1 MHKKLITSIGY
12 LALAAVQCSCLTPT
26 EYALSNTPS
35 AADVTGIQQTLG
47 LFSVA
52 IDLKQFDLLGA
63 VFAPNATAN
72 FTGHS
77 VSVGLPAITSYLTR
91 GLTGLKTQHDLG
103 TLYINMT
110 GPATATSYNWL
121 QGTFFGTGS
130 ASGQTL
136 SNFGYYKDDLV
147 KSRGRWLIQNR
158 VLGNFVSIKSYS
170 TQTLLHFC
178 NPYMSVKNPYS
189 FPGRC

>member
-1 MHKKLITSIGY
+1 MHIPLVKVLGC
-12 LALAAVQCSCLTPT
+12 LALAAVQCSCITPT
-26 EYALSNTPS
+26 EYALFNNPS
-35 AADVTGIQQTLG
+35 AGDVTGIQQTLG
-47 LFSVA
+47 LFPVA

-77 VSVGLPAITSYLTR
+77 VSIGVPAITSYLIR

-110 GPATATSYNWL
+110 GPGTATSYNWL

-130 ASGQTL
+130 ADGQVL
-136 SNFGYYKDDLV
+136 SYFGYYKDDLIRT
-147 KSRGRWLIQNR
+147 RGRWLVQNR
-158 VLGNFVSIKSYS
+158 LLQNFVSI
-170 TQTLLHFC
+170 
-178 NPYMSVKNPYS
+178 
-189 FPGRC
+189 